1 MKIVDE
7 RVLQIKRKIYTRAFL
22 VCLFALWGII
32 AYRQMILSQSLTEY
46 IDILVLSCITTLLV
60 VISLVRKGVFTSS
73 QTYLIKNKKYT
84 FVGEIAYFI
93 LFIVVFSFITGINAP
108 LKLLVV
114 LVLMLFV
121 RYTPMFLSNMS
132 EHIANQDIEE

>member
-7 RVLQIKRKIYTRAFL
+7 RVLQMKQKIYTRAFL
-22 VCLFALWGII
+22 ACLFALWGII
-32 AYRQMILSQSLTEY
+32 AYRQMILSQSIMEY
-46 IDILVLSCITTLLV
+46 IDILVLACITTILV
-60 VISLVRKGVFTSS
+60 IISLVAKGVFTSS

-93 LFIVVFSFITGINAP
+93 LFIVVFSFITGTYDP
-108 LKLLVV
+108 LKLLVG

-121 RYTPMFLSNMS
+121 RYTPMVLSTMS
-132 EHIANQDIEE
+132 EHMADRDIEE